1 MRVFVTGATGFI
13 GAAVVAELIG
23 AGHHVIGLARSDA
36 GEKQLAAGGA
46 GVQRGSLEDLDSL
59 KRGAAEAEAVLH
71 LAFIHDFTDFA
82 ASCAKDVTAIEALGG
97 VLAGSNRP
105 LVVSSGVLGL
115 AQGRPGTEEDVPSHG
130 FPRKSE
136 ETALSF
142 VSKGVRA
149 SVIRLSPSVHGD
161 GDHGFVPQLIKGAR
175 ANGFASYIGDG
186 KNRWPAVHRLDAAR
200 LYRLALEKG
209 TAGGR
214 YHGVAEEGVPIRDI
228 AEMIGKRLSV
238 PAISKS
244 TEEVVSALGFIGQVL
259 AMDAPSSSKL
269 TQERLGWRPTH
280 PGLIADL
287 EKGTYFDDARPVLPR
302 GES

>member
-1 MRVFVTGATGFI
+1 MRVFITGATGFI
-13 GAAVVAELIG
+13 GSAVVEELIG
-23 AGHHVIGLARSDA
+23 AGHQVIGLARSDA
-36 GEKQLAAGGA
+36 GAKQLAAAGA
-46 GVQRGSLEDLDSL
+46 GVQRGALEDLDSL
-59 KRGAAEAEAVLH
+59 KRGAAESEGVLH
-71 LAFIHDFTDFA
+71 LAFSHDFTDFA
-82 ASCAKDVTAIEALGG
+82 ASCAKDQAAIEALGG

-115 AQGRPGTEEDVPSHG
+115 AQGRPGTEEDVPAHG

-142 VSKGVRA
+142 AAKGVRA

-161 GDHGFVPQLIKGAR
+161 GDHGFVPQLINGAR
-175 ANGFASYIGDG
+175 AKGFASYIGDG
-186 KNRWPAVHRLDAAR
+186 KNRWPAVHRLDAAH

-214 YHGVAEEGVPIRDI
+214 YHGVADEGVPIRDI
-228 AEMIGKRLSV
+228 AEIIGKRLGV
-238 PAISKS
+238 PAVSKS
-244 TEEVVSALGFIGQVL
+244 AEEVVGALGFVGQVL

-269 TQERLGWRPTH
+269 TQERLGWRPTQ

-287 EKGTYFDDARPVLPR
+287 ERGTYFDAK
-302 GES
+302 

>member
-1 MRVFVTGATGFI
+1 MRVFITGATGFI
-13 GAAVVAELIG
+13 GSAVVDELIG
-23 AGHHVIGLARSDA
+23 AGHQVIGLARSDA
-36 GEKQLAAGGA
+36 GAKQLTAAGA

-59 KRGAAEAEAVLH
+59 KRGAAESEGVIH

-82 ASCAKDVTAIEALGG
+82 ANCAKDKAAIETLGG

-115 AQGRPGTEEDVPSHG
+115 AQGRPGTEEDVPTDA

-136 ETALSF
+136 ETGLSF
-142 VSKGVRA
+142 APLGVRA
-149 SVIRLSPSVHGD
+149 SVIRLAPSVHGD
-161 GDHGFVPQLIKGAR
+161 GDHGFVPQLINGAR
-175 ANGFASYIGDG
+175 AKGFASYIGDG

-228 AEMIGKRLSV
+228 AEIIGKRLSV
-238 PAISKS
+238 PAVSKS
-244 TEEVVSALGFIGQVL
+244 AEEVVGALGFIGQVL

-269 TQERLGWRPTH
+269 TQERLGWRPTQ

-287 EKGTYFDDARPVLPR
+287 ERGTYFDAK
-302 GES
+302 

>member
-1 MRVFVTGATGFI
+1 MRVFITGATGFI
-13 GAAVVAELIG
+13 GSAVVEELIG
-23 AGHHVIGLARSDA
+23 AGHQVVGLARTDA
-36 GEKQLAAGGA
+36 GAKQLAAAGA

-59 KRGAAEAEAVLH
+59 RRGAAESEGVIH

-82 ASCAKDVTAIEALGG
+82 ASCAKDKAAIETLGG

-115 AQGRPGTEEDVPSHG
+115 AQGRPGTEEDVPTHAL
-130 FPRKSE
+130 PRKSE
-136 ETALSF
+136 ETGLSF
-142 VSKGVRA
+142 ASKGVRA

-175 ANGFASYIGDG
+175 AKGFAPYVGDG

-200 LYRLALEKG
+200 LYRLALAKG

-214 YHGVAEEGVPIRDI
+214 YHGVADEGVPIRDI
-228 AEMIGKRLSV
+228 AEIIGKRLGV
-238 PAISKS
+238 PAVSKS
-244 TEEVVSALGFIGQVL
+244 AEEVVGTLGFIGQVL
-259 AMDAPSSSKL
+259 AMDAPSSSQL
-269 TQERLGWRPTH
+269 TQERLGWRPTR

-287 EKGTYFDDARPVLPR
+287 EKGTYFDAK
-302 GES
+302 